1 MLSGPRPDPDRP
13 VEPESRF
20 IKGREIGREAEI
32 PEEGKGSCS
41 GKRGK
46 TDLCGISHAGPGWK
60 EQHQMKT
67 LTATGAERAI
77 RDEKRSTMESNIVD
91 TMRRYFQNDTGKSK
105 GDLEYTIINS
115 VKRYFEGK
123 PPER

>member
-1 MLSGPRPDPDRP
+1 
-13 VEPESRF
+13 
-20 IKGREIGREAEI
+20 
-32 PEEGKGSCS
+32 
-41 GKRGK
+41 
-46 TDLCGISHAGPGWK
+46 
-60 EQHQMKT
+60 MKT
-67 LTATGAERAI
+67 LTATGAGRVI

-91 TMRRYFQNDTGKSK
+91 TMRRYFQNDTGKTR

>member
-1 MLSGPRPDPDRP
+1 
-13 VEPESRF
+13 
-20 IKGREIGREAEI
+20 
-32 PEEGKGSCS
+32 
-41 GKRGK
+41 
-46 TDLCGISHAGPGWK
+46 
-60 EQHQMKT
+60 MKP
-67 LTATGAERAI
+67 LTAIGAEQEVRH
-77 RDEKRSTMESNIVD
+77 EKHPTMESNIVD

>member
-1 MLSGPRPDPDRP
+1 
-13 VEPESRF
+13 
-20 IKGREIGREAEI
+20 
-32 PEEGKGSCS
+32 
-41 GKRGK
+41 
-46 TDLCGISHAGPGWK
+46 
-60 EQHQMKT
+60 
-67 LTATGAERAI
+67 
-77 RDEKRSTMESNIVD
+77 MESNIVD

>member
-1 MLSGPRPDPDRP
+1 
-13 VEPESRF
+13 
-20 IKGREIGREAEI
+20 
-32 PEEGKGSCS
+32 
-41 GKRGK
+41 
-46 TDLCGISHAGPGWK
+46 
-60 EQHQMKT
+60 MKT
-67 LTATGAERAI
+67 LTATGAEREI

-91 TMRRYFQNDTGKSK
+91 TMRRYFQNDTGKTR